1 MEIPTQIANKARLPV
16 GTGSSHGA
24 SNHLTLRP
32 VFTWQRIDNKYNQI
46 GKAKEAQAFCRQ
58 SYDRNRLLTSVCNES
73 VEKHLLSRRT
83 CREKQA
89 AQR

>member
-16 GTGSSHGA
+16 GTGSSHGV

-46 GKAKEAQAFCRQ
+46 GKAKEAQAF
-58 SYDRNRLLTSVCNES
+58 DRVTTATDCS
-73 VEKHLLSRRT
+73 HLFAMN
-83 CREKQA
+83 Q
-89 AQR
+89 